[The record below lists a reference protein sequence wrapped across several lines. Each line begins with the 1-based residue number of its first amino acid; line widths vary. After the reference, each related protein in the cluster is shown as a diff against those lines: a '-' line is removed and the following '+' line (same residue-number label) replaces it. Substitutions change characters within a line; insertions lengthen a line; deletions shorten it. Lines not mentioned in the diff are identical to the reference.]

1 MKKPKRKK
9 VAEEPPKVVPYPVKS
24 TDQKTGLVCK
34 MKEDETAGIWVFK
47 NGSRTSYQCMV
58 CLAVR
63 RSVHKCNFRTLPYVT
78 QLRCQNIGVLVLR
91 EHLGFA
97 SSLISK
103 QVTSAPLKRS
113 LLNGEEK
120 TFALGEN
127 IDFQIN
133 STYFHFKIKAMVENC
148 HTYLVVVTRY
158 TPSGVPKSTD
168 TIST

>member
-63 RSVHKCNFRTLPYVT
+63 RSVHKCNFRTLPYFNPVE
-78 QLRCQNIGVLVLR
+78 LSKNIGVLVLR
-91 EHLGFA
+91 EHLGFC
-97 SSLISK
+97 LFSK
-103 QVTSAPLKRS
+103 QVASA
-113 LLNGEEK
+113 E
-120 TFALGEN
+120 
-127 IDFQIN
+127 
-133 STYFHFKIKAMVENC
+133 
-148 HTYLVVVTRY
+148 VVT
-158 TPSGVPKSTD
+158 P
-168 TIST
+168 

>member
-63 RSVHKCNFRTLPYVT
+63 RSDQKCNFRTLPYFNPVEVSNYW
-78 QLRCQNIGVLVLR
+78 CAS
-91 EHLGFA
+91 FA
-97 SSLISK
+97 IEVRFCLFSK
-103 QVTSAPLKRS
+103 QVASA
-113 LLNGEEK
+113 EE
-120 TFALGEN
+120 
-127 IDFQIN
+127 
-133 STYFHFKIKAMVENC
+133 
-148 HTYLVVVTRY
+148 VT
-158 TPSGVPKSTD
+158 P
-168 TIST
+168 

>member
-47 NGSRTSYQCMV
+47 NGSRMSYQCMV

-97 SSLISK
+97 SFLSK
-103 QVTSAPLKRS
+103 SRPLKRS

-120 TFALGEN
+120 TFALGED

-133 STYFHFKIKAMVENC
+133 STYFHFKIKAMCENC
-148 HTYLVVVTRY
+148 HTYLVVVTRF